1 MFDDCFLLL
10 LFLLFS
16 GFFLNCEKP
25 RNKSQSWPP
34 NKQLFV
40 VKNILEARRSKVK
53 SHCRSSFL
61 FGKIFPI
68 FNLDKVGNTDIKGR
82 IPSNHANSW
91 CFRIFW
97 FEVDFS
103 RCKLYQWQKIY
114 THKAVTCQITIVLIS
129 SIDKHWGSFCSVPLL
144 LCKALYF

>member
-53 SHCRSSFL
+53 STVIISTWKKFQFSSWRE
-61 FGKIFPI
+61 
-68 FNLDKVGNTDIKGR
+68 LDKVGNTDIKVCL
-82 IPSNHANSW
+82 P
-91 CFRIFW
+91 
-97 FEVDFS
+97 
-103 RCKLYQWQKIY
+103 
-114 THKAVTCQITIVLIS
+114 
-129 SIDKHWGSFCSVPLL
+129 
-144 LCKALYF
+144 